1 VLLGAK
7 REWILIAGILLFM
20 IGLLG
25 LGLALIYSVL
35 IAVAI
40 YIGIKAYVGRR
51 NLKIR
56 QAIPEGICAHCGEK
70 ITAGKCPN
78 CDGTN

>member
-1 VLLGAK
+1 VSLGAK
-7 REWILIAGILLFM
+7 REWILIAGILFFM

-25 LGLALIYSVL
+25 AGLPLIYSVL

-40 YIGIKAYVGRR
+40 YIGIKAYVGRK

-56 QAIPEGICAHCGEK
+56 QEIPEGICAHCGAK
-70 ITAGKCPN
+70 IAGGKCPS
-78 CDGTN
+78 CDKTT

>member
-1 VLLGAK
+1 MFMGAK

-25 LGLALIYSVL
+25 AGLALIYSVL

-40 YIGIKAYVGRR
+40 YIGIKAYVGRK

-56 QAIPEGICAHCGEK
+56 QEIPEGICAHCGAK
-70 ITAGKCPN
+70 ITGGKCPS
-78 CDGTN
+78 CDDTK